1 MASKNETPVL
11 IASLLITAGLLGGG
25 YWLLTRDGGFD
36 LSTIPGLGGN
46 SAPSPS
52 TPSTQNPASSPTA
65 TPSNAS
71 NADQFSGVQGVPA
84 GLFNYGGSTTWAP
97 VRGSVDPVIQQA
109 HPSFQ
114 LRYIDPIGAPPG
126 SGTGIEMLLNNQL
139 SFSQSSRSLN
149 PDERQQAQ
157 QQGYTLKEIP
167 VALEGLAIAV
177 NPDLPV
183 DGITLTQLRD
193 IYLGNITNWSQVGGP
208 SLPIVP
214 ISRPVEGGTVEF
226 FLDTVLGGADLP
238 RGVTIA
244 NTTTQ
249 ALRLVSDTPGAIYYA
264 SAPEVVGQCTVKPIA
279 IGRQPD
285 ELVKPYTEPYVPPAN
300 CPAQR
305 NQINSEAL
313 RRGDYPLTRRL
324 FVIVR
329 EDGTEDQQA
338 GEAYAEL
345 LLTQQGQ
352 QLLGEAGFVA
362 IR

>member
-25 YWLLTRDGGFD
+25 YWWLMRRSDVDIGNL
-36 LSTIPGLGGN
+36 PGLEDT
-46 SAPSPS
+46 APPASESPS
-52 TPSTQNPASSPTA
+52 AGEPNASSVTSSQTVQLRDVTAVPT
-65 TPSNAS
+65 
-71 NADQFSGVQGVPA
+71 

-97 VRGSVDPVIQQA
+97 VRGLVDPVIQ
-109 HPSFQ
+109 
-114 LRYIDPIGAPPG
+114 RYTDPIGAPPG

-139 SFSQSSRSLN
+139 SFAQSSRSLK
-149 PDERQQAQ
+149 PEERQQAQ
-157 QQGYTLKEIP
+157 QQGYALKEIP

-177 NPDLPV
+177 NPNLPIE
-183 DGITLTQLRD
+183 GLALTQVRD

-208 SLPIVP
+208 NLPITP
-214 ISRPVEGGTVEF
+214 ISRSVEGGTVEF
-226 FLDTVLGGADLP
+226 FVSTVLGGASLP
-238 RGVTIA
+238 ATVTTA

-279 IGRQPD
+279 IGRQANQ
-285 ELVKPYTEPYVPPAN
+285 LVKPYIEPYVPSAN

-305 NQINSEAL
+305 NQINGDVL
-313 RRGDYPLTRRL
+313 RSGEYPLTRRL

-329 EDGTEDQQA
+329 EDGSTDQQA
-338 GEAYAEL
+338 GEAYANL
-345 LLTQQGQ
+345 LLTQQAQ
-352 QLLGEAGFVA
+352 ALLNQAGFIG

>member
-25 YWLLTRDGGFD
+25 YWWFTRNSGFN
-36 LSTIPGLGGN
+36 LGDTLGRRDAPN
-46 SAPSPS
+46 ELPNPPIGDNNAEPFSAM
-52 TPSTQNPASSPTA
+52 
-65 TPSNAS
+65 
-71 NADQFSGVQGVPA
+71 QGVPS

-97 VRGSVDPVIQQA
+97 VRGVVDPMLQQA

-114 LRYIDPIGAPPG
+114 LRYTDPIGAPPG

-139 SFSQSSRSLN
+139 SFAQSSRPLN

-157 QQGYTLKEIP
+157 QQGYSLKEIP

-177 NPDLPV
+177 NPNLPV
-183 DGITLTQLRD
+183 DGITLNQLRD

-208 SLPIVP
+208 NLPIVP
-214 ISRPVEGGTVEF
+214 ISRPSEGGTVEF
-226 FLDTVLGGADLP
+226 FVSTVLGGANLP
-238 RGVTIA
+238 GSVTTA
-244 NTTTQ
+244 NTTTE
-249 ALRLVSDTPGAIYYA
+249 ALRLVSDTPGSIYYA

-285 ELVKPYTEPYVPPAN
+285 QLVKPYTEPYVPPAN

-313 RRGDYPLTRRL
+313 RSGDYPLTRRL

-329 EDGTEDQQA
+329 EDGTVDQQA
-338 GEAYAEL
+338 GEAYAAL

-352 QLLGEAGFVA
+352 QLLSEAGFVA